1 MNINK
6 LSEIKVSKQ
15 LFRYIV
21 TGGAAFVAEYALY
34 QLLYRILGVDY
45 AVAAV
50 IVYTLL
56 FLITF
61 IVTRKWTFEST
72 GSAAAQLV
80 MHFLLFAFNVW
91 VGNYL
96 LMRGLVGVGISK
108 DIAPFLK
115 TAMITCWNFLIYK
128 FIIYKN

>member
-56 FLITF
+56 FIITF
-61 IVTRKWTFEST
+61 VVTRKWTFEST

-80 MHFLLFAFNVW
+80 MHFLLFVFNVW

>member
-6 LSEIKVSKQ
+6 LAEIKVSKQ

-56 FLITF
+56 FIITF
-61 IVTRKWTFEST
+61 VVTRKWTFEST

>member
-56 FLITF
+56 FIITF
-61 IVTRKWTFEST
+61 VVTRKWTFEST

>member
-56 FLITF
+56 FIITF
-61 IVTRKWTFEST
+61 VVTRKWTFEST

-80 MHFLLFAFNVW
+80 MHFFAFCV
-91 VGNYL
+91 
-96 LMRGLVGVGISK
+96 
-108 DIAPFLK
+108 
-115 TAMITCWNFLIYK
+115 
-128 FIIYKN
+128 

>member
-80 MHFLLFAFNVW
+80 MHFLLFVFNVW

>member
-1 MNINK
+1 M
-6 LSEIKVSKQ
+6 
-15 LFRYIV
+15 
-21 TGGAAFVAEYALY
+21 
-34 QLLYRILGVDY
+34 
-45 AVAAV
+45 
-50 IVYTLL
+50 L

-80 MHFLLFAFNVW
+80 MHFLLFVFNVW